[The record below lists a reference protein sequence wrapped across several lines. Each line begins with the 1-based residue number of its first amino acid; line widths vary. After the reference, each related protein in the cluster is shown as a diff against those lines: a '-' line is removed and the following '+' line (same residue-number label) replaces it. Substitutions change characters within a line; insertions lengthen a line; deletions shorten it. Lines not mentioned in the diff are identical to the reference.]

1 MMAETPKTVSRH
13 VDRVV
18 RTDFYFDRE
27 VAPTRWAGGEDSLSL
42 AVVFVKKGK
51 FAKKRRTSPNLKFTR
66 LADPFDTEPE
76 KILEYL
82 IRLPFEIGN
91 THDFIRRRMRVSLP
105 YGLPHYLLEQKVVI
119 ERSPPLAES
128 LGHLLHGAT
137 AISIGTLLGTGLSTD
152 PMVAFYAVPGGVIV
166 MGAAIGIS
174 RGLEK
179 GLTKL
184 IDSSIAHFFPKSSR
198 VSKPKAP
205 PKKKA
210 KPKAKAKE
218 AK

>member
-1 MMAETPKTVSRH
+1 MALTPKTISQH

-18 RTDFYFDRE
+18 RTDFFFDKE
-27 VAPTRWAGGEDSLSL
+27 TAPGRWTGGDDSFSL
-42 AVVFVKKGK
+42 AVVFIKKSEA
-51 FAKKRRTSPNLKFTR
+51 AKKRRASPDLKYR
-66 LADPFDTEPE
+66 NYNGPLEREPE

-82 IRLPFEIGN
+82 INLPNDNGN
-91 THDFIRRRMRVSLP
+91 IHDFFQTSMRVYQP
-105 YGLPHYLLEQKVVI
+105 FGLPHYLLEQKVVI

-137 AISIGTLLGTGLSTD
+137 AISIGTLLGTGLSSD
-152 PMVAFYAVPGGVIV
+152 PTVAFYAVPGGVIV

-174 RGLEK
+174 KGLEK

-184 IDSSIAHFFPKSSR
+184 IDSTIARIFPSISR

-205 PKKKA
+205 PKKA
-210 KPKAKAKE
+210 KAKAK
-218 AK
+218 AKAKKA